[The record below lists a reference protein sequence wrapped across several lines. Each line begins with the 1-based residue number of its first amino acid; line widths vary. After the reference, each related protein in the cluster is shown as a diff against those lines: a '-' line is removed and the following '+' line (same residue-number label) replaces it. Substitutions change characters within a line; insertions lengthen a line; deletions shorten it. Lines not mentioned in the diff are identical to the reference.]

1 MPSFC
6 PKCRSVLEE
15 DEICCAQVR
24 YTWRCRGCHK
34 LTTGFALPYGSCFLC
49 GGELEQIGDRDL
61 GDPMR
66 FSAIRQAMQFEL
78 NSYHFYRLALE
89 RTNNS
94 QNRLI
99 LEQLYENELDHLHEL
114 EQKYHAHLDRDALHL
129 TPAFEELL
137 SDRLFAGIDFDA
149 AGGAAALYR
158 QAIEM
163 ERRTRDYFRTQA
175 EQAAPGFD
183 KDLYSELAAE
193 EEEHIA
199 MLETEMAQF
208 E

>member
-6 PKCRSVLEE
+6 PKCHSVLDQ
-15 DEICCAQVR
+15 DEICCAQVH
-24 YTWRCRGCHK
+24 YTWRCRQCHK

-49 GGELEQIGDRDL
+49 GGEVEQAQDRDL
-61 GDPMR
+61 GDPLR
-66 FSAIRQAMQFEL
+66 FEAIRQATQFEL
-78 NSYHFYRLALE
+78 NSYHFYRLAVE
-89 RTNNS
+89 RTGNP
-94 QNRLI
+94 QHRVI

-114 EQKYHAHLDRDALHL
+114 KQKYHLHLDDKVLLLH
-129 TPAFEELL
+129 PAFEELL
-137 SDRLFAGIDFDA
+137 ADRLFSGIDFNEDS
-149 AGGAAALYR
+149 GAAALYR

-163 ERRTRDYFRTQA
+163 ERRTRDHFRLCA
-175 EQAAPGFD
+175 GAAPQGFE
-183 KDLYSELAAE
+183 KELYEELAAE